1 MYLFMNNTTNTFD
14 LIAIGTGSAAS
25 TVAWKCHS
33 AGWKVAVVDSRPFGG
48 TCALR
53 GCDPKKVLVGAA
65 EVIDWNRRMQDKG
78 LGNTGTKGI
87 KMIWPELM
95 QFKRT
100 FTEPVPKNREEA
112 LSKAGIASFH
122 GSARFIGPNS
132 INIANEQ
139 NNDKEQTLQG
149 KYILIATGARPSKL
163 NITGEEHV
171 ITSDQFLE
179 LDKLPFNIL
188 FLGGGYITFEFAH
201 IAARA
206 GSKITILHRGKR
218 PLSKFDPDLVDMLLK
233 KTDDIGIIIQLRTT
247 IEMIEAI
254 ERGSKFVV
262 HSSYAGND
270 ESANEDRKNVIET
283 DLIVHGAGRVPDVE
297 GLNLES
303 AGIEYDKKEGIKVNE
318 YLQSISN
325 PVVYA
330 AGDVAA
336 TKGMPLTPVAGYEGG
351 IVADNLLNGNNI
363 KPNYEGIP
371 SVLFTVPPLASVG
384 LQEQEARQQGLQF
397 KTNYQDT
404 STWYS
409 SRRIGESC
417 SGFKVLIERE
427 SNHILGAH
435 ILGPHAEEVVNIFA
449 LAIRL
454 GLNAD
459 KIREGIFAYPTNSSD
474 ISYML

>member
-1 MYLFMNNTTNTFD
+1 MNNSTDTFD
-14 LIAIGTGSAAS
+14 LIVIGTGAAAS

-65 EVIDWNRRMQDKG
+65 EVIDSNHRMQGKG
-78 LGNTGTKGI
+78 LCNTVTKEI
-87 KMIWPELM
+87 KINWPELM

-112 LSKAGIASFH
+112 YLKAGIASFH
-122 GSARFIGPNS
+122 GTARFLGPNS
-132 INIANEQ
+132 IKVANEE
-139 NNDKEQTLQG
+139 NNDKEEILQS
-149 KYILIATGARPSKL
+149 KYILIATGARPAEL
-163 NITGEEHV
+163 NVTGEEHV
-171 ITSDQFLE
+171 ITSDRFLE
-179 LDKLPFNIL
+179 LDKLPSNIL
-188 FLGGGYITFEFAH
+188 FVGGGYISFEFAH

-206 GSKITILHRGKR
+206 GSKVTILHHGKR
-218 PLSKFDPDLVDMLLK
+218 PLSKFDPDLVDILLK
-233 KTDDIGIIIQLRTT
+233 KTYDIGIDIHLRIQLDL
-247 IEMIEAI
+247 IEAI
-254 ERGSKFVV
+254 ERVGKFAV
-262 HSSYAGND
+262 HTSYAGNE
-270 ESANEDRKNVIET
+270 ESTNKDRKNVIET

-297 GLNLES
+297 DLNLQ
-303 AGIEYDKKEGIKVNE
+303 AANIEYDKKEGIKVNE

-336 TKGMPLTPVAGYEGG
+336 TEGMPLTPVAGYEGR
-351 IVADNLLNGNNI
+351 IVADNLLDRNYL

-384 LQEQEARQQGLQF
+384 LQEQAAKQQGLQF
-397 KTNYQDT
+397 KTNYQNT
-404 STWYS
+404 SSWYS

-417 SGFKVLIERE
+417 SGFKVLIERG
-427 SNHILGAH
+427 SNLILGAH

-454 GLNAD
+454 GLDAE
-459 KIREGIFAYPTNSSD
+459 KIREGIFAYPTNTSD

>member
-1 MYLFMNNTTNTFD
+1 MNNNIDTFD
-14 LIAIGTGSAAS
+14 LIVIGTGAAAS

-65 EVIDWNRRMQDKG
+65 EVIDSNHRMQDKG
-78 LGNTGTKGI
+78 LCNTVTKGI
-87 KMIWPELM
+87 KINWPELM

-112 LSKAGIASFH
+112 YLKAGIASFH
-122 GSARFIGPNS
+122 GTARFLGPNS
-132 INIANEQ
+132 IKVANEQ
-139 NNDKEQTLQG
+139 NNDKEEILQS
-149 KYILIATGARPSKL
+149 KYILIATGARPAEL

-171 ITSDQFLE
+171 ITSDRFLE
-179 LDKLPFNIL
+179 LDKLPSNIL
-188 FLGGGYITFEFAH
+188 FVGGGYISFEFAH

-206 GSKITILHRGKR
+206 GSKVTILHRGKR
-218 PLSKFDPDLVDMLLK
+218 PLSKFDPDLVDILLK
-233 KTDDIGIIIQLRTT
+233 KTYDIGIDIHLRTQLDL
-247 IEMIEAI
+247 IEAI
-254 ERGSKFVV
+254 ERDSKFAV
-262 HSSYAGND
+262 HTSYAGNE
-270 ESANEDRKNVIET
+270 ESTNRDRKNIIET

-297 GLNLES
+297 DLNLQ
-303 AGIEYDKKEGIKVNE
+303 AANIENDKKEGIKVNE

-336 TKGMPLTPVAGYEGG
+336 TGGMPLTPVAGYEGR
-351 IVADNLLNGNNI
+351 IVADNLLDRNYL

-384 LQEQEARQQGLQF
+384 LQEQAAKQQGLQF

-404 STWYS
+404 SSWYS

-417 SGFKVLIERE
+417 SGFKVLVESG

-454 GLNAD
+454 GLDAE
-459 KIREGIFAYPTNSSD
+459 KIREAIFAYPTNTSD